1 MSAPAALTPAERV
14 RAVLYRIFGHL
25 PVDWVSAIGSLVVR
39 RNVHRNLPEIIEGA
53 KVNLRIHRP
62 QASEAELDA
71 MVEEFLDGVGR
82 LMAEFAVMPRFICEG
97 RLEARGAAA
106 FKAIAGTRPI
116 IAFGLHTGNWE
127 TFGPMFEHLGIP
139 LASFYMPP
147 EGTFDRMVAEQSRA
161 RFGVQLLRQDAL
173 GAREGLR
180 LLRRNRTVMIFPDEA
195 MDGQAR
201 GPLFGRPPHGRGNLA
216 VAARL
221 ARHSGAS
228 FVICHS
234 VRTKGARFVLDFSPV
249 FDLPPVEER
258 PDLLAD
264 VAFLNARIEPVIL
277 ENIPRWYFLNDS
289 ISPIGI

>member
-1 MSAPAALTPAERV
+1 MSETAVLTPAERV
-14 RAVLYRIFGHL
+14 QAVLYRIFGHL
-25 PVDWVSAIGSLVVR
+25 PVDWVSAIGSFVVR
-39 RNVHRNLPEIIEGA
+39 RNVHRNLPEIIAGA
-53 KVNLRIHRP
+53 KHNLRIHRP
-62 QASEAELDA
+62 GASEAELDA
-71 MVEEFLDGVGR
+71 MVEDFLDGVGR
-82 LMAEFAVMPRFICEG
+82 LMAEFAVMPRFIQEG
-97 RLEARGAAA
+97 RLEARGAEA
-106 FKAIAGTRPI
+106 FKAVAGTRPLV
-116 IAFGLHTGNWE
+116 AFGLHTGNWE

-147 EGTFDRMVAEQSRA
+147 EGTFDRIVAETSRA

-195 MDGQAR
+195 MGGQAR
-201 GPLFGRPPHGRGNLA
+201 GPLFGRPPHARGNLA

-221 ARHSGAS
+221 ARHAGAS

-234 VRTKGARFVLDFSPV
+234 VRTKGARFVLNFSPV
-249 FDLPPVEER
+249 FDLPAVADK

-277 ENIPRWYFLNDS
+277 ENIPRWYFLNDAISS
-289 ISPIGI
+289 IDA